1 MAQRLLLIADDQED
15 NRVVFSAIL
24 THSQYSVFVAS
35 DGQEAVE
42 QARLHAPDLI
52 LMDLQMPVIDGWEA
66 TRLLKADP
74 ETASIPIIAVTA
86 QDCSPERLQEG
97 GFCAYV
103 RKPVVPRDLVKA
115 VELCLEGVSQEKRW
129 IELRSIAL
137 PLRPVS

>member
-24 THSQYSVFVAS
+24 THYDYNVLLATN
-35 DGQEAVE
+35 GREAVE

-66 TRLLKADP
+66 TRL
-74 ETASIPIIAVTA
+74 
-86 QDCSPERLQEG
+86 
-97 GFCAYV
+97 
-103 RKPVVPRDLVKA
+103 VKA

-129 IELRSIAL
+129 IDLRSIPF
-137 PLRPVS
+137 PLRSVS